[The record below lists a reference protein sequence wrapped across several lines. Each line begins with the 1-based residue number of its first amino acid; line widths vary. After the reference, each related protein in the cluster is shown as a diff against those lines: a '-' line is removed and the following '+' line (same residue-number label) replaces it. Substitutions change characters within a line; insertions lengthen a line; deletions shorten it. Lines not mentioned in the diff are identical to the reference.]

1 MKTGS
6 HWEELNES
14 NVLKSMLDKIM
25 NTTTGK
31 QKKKVSAHKTG
42 AYSRKKLYWVLIAD
56 YVYAP
61 NSTNSPIGWF
71 SEQDYCR

>member
-42 AYSRKKLYWVLIAD
+42 AYSRKKLY
-56 YVYAP
+56 
-61 NSTNSPIGWF
+61 
-71 SEQDYCR
+71 